1 MQPTLVEVSA
11 GHGCGGIGDGQPHSG
26 VSPLLWGPQ
35 ALPHGAVELWHGVGH
50 RWSER
55 VGSGLYIHVVVG
67 WLGVCVWGRVC
78 LWESVCVGDC
88 VCRCFCVGG
97 GVPGVSTQPGCM
109 TEKWMLRWFLASCS
123 VMTTCCLCNIH
134 THTHTHS
141 RQIFILQRYFPWV
154 SF

>member
-97 GVPGVSTQPGCM
+97 RATIVKHFPTKHFPRNENHRTVSLFGRLTGAFRSDHY
-109 TEKWMLRWFLASCS
+109 ELCS
-123 VMTTCCLCNIH
+123 
-134 THTHTHS
+134 
-141 RQIFILQRYFPWV
+141 
-154 SF
+154 